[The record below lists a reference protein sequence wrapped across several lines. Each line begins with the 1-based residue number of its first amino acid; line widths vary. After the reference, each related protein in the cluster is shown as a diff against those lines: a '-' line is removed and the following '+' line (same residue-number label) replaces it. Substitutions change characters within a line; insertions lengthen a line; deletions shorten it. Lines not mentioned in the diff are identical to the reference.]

1 MVVSAKTYE
10 QVALE
15 DSDRKWELD
24 HGCLRQKPGMT
35 TEHNDA
41 MRKLAI
47 RLGAQLDE
55 REFAVDMNATRLR
68 ISTSSFYIPDVT
80 VIPRT
85 LVRKARDQLGRDRLE
100 VYEEPLPLVVEVWS
114 PSIGEYDV
122 HVKLREY
129 QRRGDAEIW
138 LIHPY
143 DQTLTAW
150 RLQPDGSY
158 GMTIYREGVVTPV
171 ALPDVRIDVA
181 TLFEA

>member
-1 MVVSAKTYE
+1 
-10 QVALE
+10 
-15 DSDRKWELD
+15 
-24 HGCLRQKPGMT
+24 
-35 TEHNDA
+35 
-41 MRKLAI
+41 
-47 RLGAQLDE
+47 
-55 REFAVDMNATRLR
+55 
-68 ISTSSFYIPDVT
+68 
-80 VIPRT
+80 
-85 LVRKARDQLGRDRLE
+85 
-100 VYEEPLPLVVEVWS
+100 VWS
-114 PSIGEYDV
+114 PSTGEYDV

-129 QRRGDAEIW
+129 QLCGDAEIW